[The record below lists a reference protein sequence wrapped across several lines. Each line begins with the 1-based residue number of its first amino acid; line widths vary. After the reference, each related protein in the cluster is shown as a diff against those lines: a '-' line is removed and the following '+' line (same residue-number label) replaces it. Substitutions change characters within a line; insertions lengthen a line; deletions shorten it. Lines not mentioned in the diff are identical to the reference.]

1 MGKGIERK
9 KFDGSSLKVG
19 IVKTRWNSD
28 VVHLLFDRCKRA
40 LLDSSVREENIV
52 EVEVPGAYELPSG
65 AQHLLD
71 KAGVDAVV
79 VLGSLIKGETMH
91 FEYISEAVTQG
102 IMRLNLDSKKPVIF
116 GVLTCMNEEQAKYRA
131 IEEGLDHGYEWGL
144 SAVEMAFLRKS

>member
-9 KFDGSSLKVG
+9 KFDGSDLKIG
-19 IVKTRWNSD
+19 IVKTRWNTE
-28 VVHLLFDRCKRA
+28 VTHLLFDRCKKA
-40 LLDSSVREENIV
+40 LLDSNVLEENIV
-52 EVEVPGAYELPSG
+52 SIDVPGAYELPSG
-65 AQHLLD
+65 AQYLLD
-71 KAGVDAVV
+71 SAGVDAVV

-102 IMRLNLDSKKPVIF
+102 IMRLNLDNKKSVIF

-144 SAVEMAFLRKS
+144 SAVEMALLRKF